1 MNIRSEAEYRG
12 IVFSDEIWDGRLL
25 QRTVFEAC
33 VFERCQ
39 FEALDNGNIC
49 RFEQCQPFR
58 IAAAERQAKAVRG
71 FTK

>member
-39 FEALDNGNIC
+39 FEAGQWNYVALNSAA
-49 RFEQCQPFR
+49 FR
-58 IAAAERQAKAVRG
+58 IAAC
-71 FTK
+71 